1 MNTFKKGIKYK
12 KRKNKNQIIWL
23 TKNLLFS
30 QKIGN
35 YATKLEKQ
43 MPSFCSI
50 TKEEQ
55 RKKI

>member
-12 KRKNKNQIIWL
+12 KRKNKNQRIWL

-35 YATKLEKQ
+35 YATKLEK
-43 MPSFCSI
+43 
-50 TKEEQ
+50 
-55 RKKI
+55 